1 VTTGPPPSA
10 AEDVVTCEIVVPA
23 PPEEVFRWFVRP
35 ELLVRWIGIDARL
48 EPRPGGLFSFEIAG
62 CRPGPRQVAALPGA
76 LRKETPM
83 AVDIIASG
91 TIVRPRDE
99 VAAYLRDPAND
110 TSWIG
115 GLRSARL
122 LTSGP
127 VAVGSQVE
135 RVASFLGRRIEY
147 VNEITEL
154 TGDRLAMRSVRSP
167 FPMRVTYGHRQASDG
182 ATEVSVRVEGDAGRY
197 YALLAPLLGVAV
209 RRSITRDLR
218 NLKRILE
225 GQPQPAGH

>member
-1 VTTGPPPSA
+1 MSVDVTATA
-10 AEDVVTCEIVVPA
+10 T
-23 PPEEVFRWFVRP
+23 
-35 ELLVRWIGIDARL
+35 ID
-48 EPRPGGLFSFEIAG
+48 
-62 CRPGPRQVAALPGA
+62 
-76 LRKETPM
+76 
-83 AVDIIASG
+83 
-91 TIVRPRDE
+91 RPREE

-122 LTSGP
+122 LTPGP
-127 VAVGSQVE
+127 VGVGSQVE
-135 RVASFLGRRIEY
+135 RVAGFLGRRVHY

-154 TGDRLAMRSVRSP
+154 TANRLVMRSVRSP
-167 FPMRVTYGHRQASDG
+167 FPMRVTYSHRPTEAG

-218 NLKRILE
+218 NLKRALE
-225 GQPQPAGH
+225 GRPQPSGRH

>member
-1 VTTGPPPSA
+1 
-10 AEDVVTCEIVVPA
+10 
-23 PPEEVFRWFVRP
+23 
-35 ELLVRWIGIDARL
+35 
-48 EPRPGGLFSFEIAG
+48 
-62 CRPGPRQVAALPGA
+62 
-76 LRKETPM
+76 M
-83 AVDIIASG
+83 AVDIIATA
-91 TIVRPRDE
+91 TIARPRDE

-122 LTSGP
+122 LTPGP

-135 RVASFLGRRIEY
+135 RVASLLGRRIEY

-154 TGDRLAMRSVRSP
+154 TADRLAMRSVRSP
-167 FPMRVTYGHRQASDG
+167 FPMRVTYGHLDAG
-182 ATEVSVRVEGDAGRY
+182 GAATEASVRVEGDAGRY

-218 NLKRILE
+218 TLKRVLE
-225 GQPQPAGH
+225 EQPQPSCR